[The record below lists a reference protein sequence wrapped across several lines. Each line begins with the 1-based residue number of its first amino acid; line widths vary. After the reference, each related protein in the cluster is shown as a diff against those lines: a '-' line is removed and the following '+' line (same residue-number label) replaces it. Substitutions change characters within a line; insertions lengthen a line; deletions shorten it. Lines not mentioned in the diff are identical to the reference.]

1 MRRCPVVSAVVL
13 DANALMMPFQF
24 RVNVDME
31 LTRIFGE
38 LPVLVP
44 SSVLGELSQSTEPA
58 GRAASSL
65 AKKYKV
71 VQTDLRGDDAV
82 LDVAKRMSAAVLT
95 NDRGLIKRL
104 REEGIPVVRLRSE
117 RYLELSEHGVD

>member
-1 MRRCPVVSAVVL
+1 MVSAIVL

-24 RVNVDME
+24 KLNIDME
-31 LTRIFGE
+31 LSRLFGE

-44 SSVLGELSQSTEPA
+44 SSVPGELANSSDPA
-58 GRAASSL
+58 GKAAL
-65 AKKYKV
+65 ALARKYRLV
-71 VQTDLRGDDAV
+71 ETALQGDDAV
-82 LDVAKRMSAAVLT
+82 IDVALRMSAAVLT

-104 REEGIPVVRLRSE
+104 RAENVPVVRLRSE